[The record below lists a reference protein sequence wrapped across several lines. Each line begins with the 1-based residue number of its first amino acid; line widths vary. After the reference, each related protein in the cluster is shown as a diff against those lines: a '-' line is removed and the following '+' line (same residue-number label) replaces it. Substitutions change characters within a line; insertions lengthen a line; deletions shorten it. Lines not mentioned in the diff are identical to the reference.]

1 MLLKRK
7 YLVLVIKKKTDYNTK
22 IHEIKKK
29 IADHSHDKYIT
40 TLAFNKLTLENIAP
54 RSKQA
59 NLASKSDVANFVN
72 KTYFNNKL
80 KYVPSNKNE
89 LNKLSKKAKAISTN
103 GGIYFSL
110 GIIQNC
116 LVFIV
121 TKKYIK
127 CFHGTTQTYSWKS
140 NGTSEES
147 IENITKSDSNFAP
160 AFVDHHSLPEINLNG
175 HCLINTNISIPKEVI
190 NLYISYTFVH
200 N

>member
-1 MLLKRK
+1 M
-7 YLVLVIKKKTDYNTK
+7 
-22 IHEIKKK
+22 
-29 IADHSHDKYIT
+29 
-40 TLAFNKLTLENIAP
+40 ENIAA

-59 NLASKSDVANFVN
+59 NLASKSDVANFGN
-72 KTYFNNKL
+72 KTDFNNKL
-80 KYVPSNKNE
+80 KYVTSNKNE
-89 LNKLSKKAKAISTN
+89 LNKLSKKAKAILTKGLTKDLIDKFSIIN

-116 LVFIV
+116 LVFIA

-127 CFHGTTQTYSWKS
+127 CFHGTTQIYSWKS
-140 NGTSEES
+140 NGMSEKC

-175 HCLINTNISIPKEVI
+175 HCLIKTNISIPKEVI
-190 NLYISYTFVH
+190 NLHTSYTLVH